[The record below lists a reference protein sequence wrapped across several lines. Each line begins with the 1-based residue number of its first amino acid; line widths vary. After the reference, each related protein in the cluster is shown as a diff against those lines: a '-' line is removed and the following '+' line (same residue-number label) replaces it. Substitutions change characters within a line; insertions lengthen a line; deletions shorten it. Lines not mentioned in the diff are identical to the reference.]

1 MNAQEKEII
10 KAKMQAIFNNK
21 IDQWIESQENQ
32 TDGFE
37 YERSYV
43 ETMQEVVSE
52 IFQLSVGEVAKS
64 KNQKK
69 TSNQSRSCNCP

>member
-43 ETMQEVVSE
+43 ETMQEVASE